1 LIQYQ
6 IVLTQLEHFE
16 GRQGQKLRL
25 SILNRSSLQVIKQE
39 KAYWE
44 RFFFHFSNFLF
55 QQTGCG
61 DNYAASVFKIIKTF
75 WNYMLI
81 DKGLPIGHF
90 HKKFRIPQH
99 TYEPVVLSPTQLS
112 FLINN
117 RAFEESLPRWL
128 QRTKDILVVGCTIG
142 LRYSDLMQ
150 LKKTNLVETP
160 EGHYL
165 VLHTQ
170 KTRTALRL
178 PIPDYVLQILCKH
191 KYKTGKYLIPRLTST
206 NLNVQLKV
214 LIERAGWVN
223 ILPKNRFYKGKLIEL
238 KNGDGETYRF
248 CDHITAHTMRRTA
261 ITTLLMLGV
270 PEDMVRRIS
279 GHAAGSKEFYRY
291 VQIVQEY
298 LDVKVKGAYKELESL
313 AK

>member
-1 LIQYQ
+1 M
-6 IVLTQLEHFE
+6 TQLEHFE
-16 GRQGQKLRL
+16 ERQGQKLRL

-44 RFFFHFSNFLF
+44 RFFFHFSNFLY
-55 QQTGCG
+55 QQTSCG
-61 DNYAASVFKIIKTF
+61 DNYAASVFKIIRTF
-75 WNYMLI
+75 WNYLLI

-99 TYEPVVLSPTQLS
+99 TYDPVVLSPSQLS

-117 RAFEESLPRWL
+117 SSFEESLPIWL
-128 QRTKDILVVGCTIG
+128 QRTKDIFVVGCAVG

-150 LKKTNLVETP
+150 LKKSNLVETP

-170 KTRTALRL
+170 KTRTALQL
-178 PIPDYVLQILCKH
+178 PVPDYVLQIL
-191 KYKTGKYLIPRLTST
+191 YKGTYKRGHYLLPRLSST
-206 NLNVQLKV
+206 NLNVQLKM
-214 LIERAGWVN
+214 LIERAGWVYK
-223 ILPKNRFYKGKLIEL
+223 LPKSRFYKGKLIEL
-238 KNGDGETYRF
+238 KNREGETYRF

-291 VQIVQEY
+291 IQIVQEY
-298 LDVKVKGAYKELESL
+298 LDVKVRVAYKELESL
-313 AK
+313 SK